1 MTIGA
6 DVLVL
11 GAGIVGVSTAVHLA
25 LRGKSVVLLDR
36 RHPGEETS
44 FGNAGL
50 IQKEGVH
57 PHAFP
62 LSIAKLLKYGLNGS
76 TDMHYHPTALPGLV
90 PFLAQY
96 WWHSWPKR
104 YEAIARA
111 YAPLIAAS
119 VREHSALITA
129 AGAEA
134 LIEKQG
140 WYLMFRSE
148 QARDDGFADAD
159 LLAREF
165 GIGRETLDGSQMKAL
180 EPGLML
186 DLAGAVHW
194 TDPWTI
200 RDPHALVMAYF
211 HLFERLG
218 GSFRIGDG
226 MNLTH
231 AASGWRADTAEG
243 PVEGRDTVIALGPW
257 AGDLTRRL
265 GYRLP
270 LSVKRGYHMHYRQP
284 AATPLTHWILDSE
297 PGYLLAPM
305 NTGIRLTTGAEFA
318 GRDAPNTPVQI
329 DRAEAVARGLFPIGE
344 RIDPKPWMGARPITP
359 DMLPIIGPAPRHAA
373 LWFAFGHAHHGMT
386 LGPATG
392 RLIAEMLTKE
402 TPFIDPAAFSA
413 ARFNP

>member
-1 MTIGA
+1 MTDA
-6 DVLVL
+6 LVL

-25 LRGKSVVLLDR
+25 QRGRNVVLIDR

-44 FGNAGL
+44 YGNAGL

-57 PHAFP
+57 PHSFP
-62 LSIAKLLKYGLNGS
+62 LSVAKLLKYGLNDS
-76 TDMHYHPTALPGLV
+76 TDMHYHPTALPALV

-96 WWHSWPKR
+96 WWHSWPER
-104 YEAIARA
+104 YAAIARA
-111 YAPLIAAS
+111 YAPLIDAS
-119 VREHSALITA
+119 VREHAALITA

-140 WYLMFRSE
+140 WYLLFRSE
-148 QARDDGFADAD
+148 RARDDGFAEAD

-165 GIGRETLDGSQMKAL
+165 GIGREKLDGPAMKAL
-180 EPGLML
+180 EPGLMI

-200 RDPHALVMAYF
+200 RDPHALVMAYVA
-211 HLFERLG
+211 LFERLG
-218 GSFRIGDG
+218 GAFRTGDA
-226 MNLTH
+226 MSLTQT
-231 AASGWRADTAEG
+231 ASGGWRAETNDG
-243 PVEGRDTVIALGPW
+243 PVEARDVVIALGPW
-257 AGDLTRRL
+257 AGDLTGRL

-284 AATPLTHWILDSE
+284 ATAPLTHWILDSE

-305 NTGIRLTTGAEFA
+305 NQGIRLTTGAEFA
-318 GRDAPNTPVQI
+318 DRDAPKTPVQLG
-329 DRAEAVARGLFPIGE
+329 RAEAAARTLFPIGE
-344 RIDPKPWMGARPITP
+344 RVDPEPWMGSRPITP
-359 DMLPIIGPAPRHAA
+359 DMMPIIGRAPRHRS

-392 RLIAEMLTKE
+392 RLIAEMLTGE
-402 TPFIDPAAFSA
+402 TPFIDPTAFSA
-413 ARFNP
+413 ARFSP